1 MTAKLRKVLSFS
13 YSSHSEAMKI
23 RNPKLEIR
31 NKLRKKISRAKPVP
45 SINSGQALSEVE
57 GTPSTQRKFFF

>member
-1 MTAKLRKVLSFS
+1 MTAKLRKLLSFS

-31 NKLRKKISRAKPVP
+31 NKLRKKIYRAK
-45 SINSGQALSEVE
+45 A
-57 GTPSTQRKFFF
+57 PSTQRKFFF